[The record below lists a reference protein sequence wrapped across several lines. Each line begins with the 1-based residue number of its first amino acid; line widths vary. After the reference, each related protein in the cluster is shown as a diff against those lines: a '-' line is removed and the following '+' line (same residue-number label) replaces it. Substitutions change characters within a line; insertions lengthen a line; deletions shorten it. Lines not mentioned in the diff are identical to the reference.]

1 MSWWLSFARNKRMFI
16 VNHEYFVHSNELKH
30 DIGRGLN
37 KRYSFKIIIIINIIY
52 NGVVILDLPVS
63 YSNFLH

>member
-30 DIGRGLN
+30 DIGRGFN
-37 KRYSFKIIIIINIIY
+37 KIGKGQKNKSVEIHPL
-52 NGVVILDLPVS
+52 LDFQEDRHL
-63 YSNFLH
+63 FF